1 MGSTT
6 AKSGDGGGAGDDA
19 CDGRPARDGWTPTE
33 TYRAHWE
40 EVYETKREQLAAR
53 EWHADARAVVDEAR
67 VRAHIDRAATACGG
81 SDGCAR
87 GGTVVDVGCGSSGIG
102 VEVLRRW
109 GASSDASGFSS
120 LVLADVS
127 AVLVEK
133 LKEDHGG
140 DERVKCVCV
149 DCRDMS
155 GVVRDGEAA
164 VVIDKG
170 TLDALNGEEDK
181 RRLLREMVRMMAE
194 DGVIVSVSFSA
205 VARYS
210 FLAKETREMGLEWR
224 FHVVA
229 NGDPARGHA
238 AVFVSVMFRR
248 QSETMAQV
256 PFVESALTTTL
267 RRRMERSGS
276 LYEDEIETDDVVVLD
291 FHRDEEL

>member
-1 MGSTT
+1 MATRRT
-6 AKSGDGGGAGDDA
+6 PDGAGDA
-19 CDGRPARDGWTPTE
+19 ERKREGCASGWTPVE
-33 TYRAHWE
+33 TYKAHWE
-40 EVYETKREQLAAR
+40 EVYETKREQLISR
-53 EWHADARAVVDEAR
+53 EWHADAKEVVDEAR
-67 VRAHIDRAATACGG
+67 VSAYLDRAAMAV
-81 SDGCAR
+81 R
-87 GGTVVDVGCGSSGIG
+87 GVNGASRVGAVVDVGCGSSGIG

-109 GASSDASGFSS
+109 GASGFSS

-127 AVLVEK
+127 EVLVKK
-133 LKEDHGG
+133 LEEDHGG

-155 GVVRDGEAA
+155 GVVGDGEAA

-181 RRLLREMVRMMAE
+181 RRLLREMVRMMAA

-205 VARYS
+205 VARYA
-210 FLAKETREMGLEWR
+210 FLARETRAMGLEWR

-248 QSETMAQV
+248 ESETMAQV

-276 LYEDEIETDDVVVLD
+276 LYEDEIETDPDVVVLD

>member
-1 MGSTT
+1 VD
-6 AKSGDGGGAGDDA
+6 ADGDVPGALGRGVRDEEGTVGGEG
-19 CDGRPARDGWTPTE
+19 
-33 TYRAHWE
+33 
-40 EVYETKREQLAAR
+40 V
-53 EWHADARAVVDEAR
+53 HADARAVVDEAR

-81 SDGCAR
+81 RRGVSR
-87 GGTVVDVGCGSSGIG
+87 GGTVVDVGCG
-102 VEVLRRW
+102 VERDRGGGFERWALRATR
-109 GASSDASGFSS
+109 AGFRRI
-120 LVLADVS
+120 VLADVS
-127 AVLVEK
+127 AVLVKK
-133 LKEDHGG
+133 LEEDHGG
-140 DERVKCVCV
+140 DERVRCVCV

-155 GVVRDGEAA
+155 GVVGDGEAA

-181 RRLLREMVRMMAE
+181 RRLLREMVRMMAA

-205 VARYS
+205 VARYA
-210 FLAKETREMGLEWR
+210 FLARETRAMGLEWR

-248 QSETMAQV
+248 ESETMAQV

-276 LYEDEIETDDVVVLD
+276 LYEDEIETDPDVVVLD

>member
-1 MGSTT
+1 V
-6 AKSGDGGGAGDDA
+6 
-19 CDGRPARDGWTPTE
+19 E
-33 TYRAHWE
+33 TYKAHWE
-40 EVYETKREQLAAR
+40 EVYETKREQLISR
-53 EWHADARAVVDEAR
+53 EWHADAKEVVDEAR
-67 VRAHIDRAATACGG
+67 VSAYLDRAAMAV
-81 SDGCAR
+81 R
-87 GGTVVDVGCGSSGIG
+87 GVNGASRVGAVVDVGCGSSGIG

-109 GASSDASGFSS
+109 GASGFSS

-127 AVLVEK
+127 EVLVKK
-133 LKEDHGG
+133 LEEDHGG

-155 GVVRDGEAA
+155 GVVGDGEAA

-181 RRLLREMVRMMAE
+181 RRLLREMVRMMAA

-205 VARYS
+205 VARYA
-210 FLAKETREMGLEWR
+210 FLARETRAMGLEWR

-248 QSETMAQV
+248 ESETMAQV

-276 LYEDEIETDDVVVLD
+276 LYEDEIETDPDVVVLD